1 MCSAKHHICMTCDP
15 YFMRMCMFIGTMLMC
30 ATIAVPLQ
38 FASPWLLS
46 EAEQQVFQPMYAIGT
61 KLSVEA
67 ADHIAVLVKGYRTNS
82 VYNTQGGITDEEE
95 LRSLEP
101 LWTIT
106 AEYAKQLQ
114 IIAKRF
120 RVSVAE
126 CIIVDQSFR
135 VKRARGT
142 TNFNGT
148 SVVWYQTMEY
158 QEDHLFGSWFDI
170 TLTNDVP
177 DIDLNESPV
186 LKAARTAECTHLKKE
201 LATADRLVR
210 RCALCDK
217 MDSEA
222 APHKKC
228 VGVL

>member
-1 MCSAKHHICMTCDP
+1 M
-15 YFMRMCMFIGTMLMC
+15 
-30 ATIAVPLQ
+30 
-38 FASPWLLS
+38 
-46 EAEQQVFQPMYAIGT
+46 
-61 KLSVEA
+61 
-67 ADHIAVLVKGYRTNS
+67 
-82 VYNTQGGITDEEE
+82 YNTQGGITDEEE

-106 AEYAKQLQ
+106 AEYAKQLE

-177 DIDLNESPV
+177 DITLTNDVPDID

-201 LATADRLVR
+201 L
-210 RCALCDK
+210 
-217 MDSEA
+217 
-222 APHKKC
+222 
-228 VGVL
+228 